1 MGGGVAIE
9 ASMRSIKRA
18 DGIPMEEPKT
28 FKQLKDYDR
37 DAAGRICVTPL
48 HEHISYPERNKATRR
63 L

>member
-1 MGGGVAIE
+1 
-9 ASMRSIKRA
+9 MRSIKRA